1 MLKNTLIIA
10 HRGASGSAPENTL
23 SAFVK
28 AVEAG
33 ADMIELDVHQT
44 KDGVVVCIHDEDLSR
59 TTSGNGKVNKFTF
72 NELQNFDAGIKFN
85 EKFKG
90 EKIPSLE
97 EVLKQIKLPLLIEIK
112 KGEGYYHG
120 IENKIFELLKKYD
133 LKNQCVIQ
141 SFESSVLDKFRKLGG
156 GIELHK
162 LVTGN
167 IPIIPLHI
175 DNKLKTGSITK
186 YSKFPAINPNYRFI
200 SKKLVNKLHHE
211 GKKIFTWTVNNE
223 SDMLKM
229 VQYGVDGIITN
240 YPEQL
245 VKILGNQ

>member
-1 MLKNTLIIA
+1 MIIA

-72 NELQNFDAGIKFN
+72 NELQSFDAGIKFN

-97 EVLKQIKLPLLIEIK
+97 EVLEQIKLPLLIEIK
-112 KGEGYYHG
+112 KGEGYYH
-120 IENKIFELLKKYD
+120 ESKI
-133 LKNQCVIQ
+133 
-141 SFESSVLDKFRKLGG
+141 
-156 GIELHK
+156 
-162 LVTGN
+162 
-167 IPIIPLHI
+167 
-175 DNKLKTGSITK
+175 
-186 YSKFPAINPNYRFI
+186 
-200 SKKLVNKLHHE
+200 
-211 GKKIFTWTVNNE
+211 IFM
-223 SDMLKM
+223 S
-229 VQYGVDGIITN
+229 Y
-240 YPEQL
+240 
-245 VKILGNQ
+245 